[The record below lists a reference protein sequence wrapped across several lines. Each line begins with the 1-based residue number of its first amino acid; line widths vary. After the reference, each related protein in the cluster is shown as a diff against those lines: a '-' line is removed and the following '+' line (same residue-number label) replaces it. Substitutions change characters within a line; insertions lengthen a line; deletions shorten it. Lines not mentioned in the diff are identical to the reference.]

1 MSETRLNIFHFV
13 KSKYTAY
20 INAEKIVFLQFSIST
35 FLRTVAL
42 AISGLVIMRWI
53 KPEQMGIYNSYNILI
68 TYSFFL
74 QLGVFNGLNR
84 QIPFLIGQKN
94 EEEALKLT
102 SASLAYAKILSFSV
116 LIIGIL
122 VSFVLMQFF
131 SISQEKLVML
141 MAIFGLT
148 SISFYQNYLNV
159 TYRALKHFKVLSVI
173 NNVTSALIF
182 LSLALVYFFSYN
194 GLVLYYVINGLVY
207 LILTHLYR
215 PYKIN
220 SVFSFYQLKNLVII
234 GMPIFSFGYML
245 QITRSFNRLILV
257 MLGSVYVVGLFS
269 PASAIYS
276 SIYFLPTTIAQFLY
290 PKFSYLYGKHNDKKM
305 FVPYV
310 NKIYILSTVLI
321 IPTLLVSYLVLPWAF
336 HQFIPEYTA
345 GIFASQMFLICGV
358 IDITTITINIFF
370 SIGDRRTVLI
380 YTLIKMALM
389 FFVPLIFS
397 IFFEILTAVALGT
410 TLSTLS
416 SAIIGYILLIKTL
429 NADHN

>member
-1 MSETRLNIFHFV
+1 MSAARLNIIQLV
-13 KSKYTAY
+13 KSKYAGY
-20 INAEKIVFLQFSIST
+20 VNPEKIVFFQFSVST
-35 FLRTVAL
+35 FLRTFAL

-74 QLGVFNGLNR
+74 QLGIFNGLNR
-84 QIPFLIGQKN
+84 QIPFLLGQNN

-102 SASLAYAKILSFSV
+102 SASLSYAKILSLSV
-116 LIIGIL
+116 LIIGAL
-122 VSFVLMQFF
+122 VSLVLIQFF
-131 SISQEKLVML
+131 TISEEKLKML
-141 MAIFGLT
+141 MAIFALT

-159 TYRALKHFKVLSVI
+159 TYRSVKHFKTLSVI
-173 NNVTSALIF
+173 NNVTSALTF
-182 LSLALVYFFSYN
+182 VSLALVYFFSYN
-194 GLVLYYVINGLVY
+194 GLVLYYLINGLAY

-215 PYKIN
+215 PYKIK
-220 SVFSFYQLKNLVII
+220 SSFSFPELKKLVII

-257 MLGSVYVVGLFS
+257 MLSSVYVVGLFS

-276 SIYFLPTTIAQFLY
+276 SVYFLPTTIAQFLY
-290 PKFSYLYGKHNDKKM
+290 PKFSYLYGKHNNKKM

-310 NKIYILSTVLI
+310 NKIYLLSAVLI

-336 HQFIPEYTA
+336 HKFIPQYTA

-370 SIGDRRTVLI
+370 SIGDKKTVLV

-397 IFFEILTAVALGT
+397 RFFEILTAVAMGT
-410 TLSTLS
+410 MLSTLLC
-416 SAIIGYILLIKTL
+416 AIMGYILLIKTL